1 MLNDYM
7 IFTGQSV
14 NNMLITIDIPEQT
27 IYELQALAIAKS
39 WDCPISSPE
48 DLDSIMDRL
57 IYSIQDVVI
66 TILLW
71 GQSTTYTP
79 ETE

>member
-7 IFTGQSV
+7 IFTGQLG
-14 NNMLITIDIPEQT
+14 NRLPIQT
-27 IYELQALAIAKS
+27 QYEIQALRLAMS
-39 WDCPISSPE
+39 WDYPFSSIE
-48 DLDSIMDRL
+48 EMDAIIDRL
-57 IYSIQDVVI
+57 RYSISEIVI

>member
-7 IFTGQSV
+7 IFTGQSG
-14 NNMLITIDIPEQT
+14 NRLPIQT
-27 IYELQALAIAKS
+27 QYEIQALRLAMS
-39 WDCPISSPE
+39 WDYPFSSIE
-48 DLDSIMDRL
+48 EMDAIIDRL
-57 IYSIQDVVI
+57 RYSISEIVI

>member
-7 IFTGQSV
+7 IF
-14 NNMLITIDIPEQT
+14 IEQLGNRLPIQT
-27 IYELQALAIAKS
+27 QYEIQALRLAMS
-39 WDCPISSPE
+39 WDYPFSSIE
-48 DLDSIMDRL
+48 EMDAIIDRL
-57 IYSIQDVVI
+57 RYSISEIVI